1 MNCPVLDFSFQEGSM
16 NQAEALQ
23 KVRKMRFEQIY
34 RKWKDKELRQAD
46 AAEILNMSE
55 RTFRRYA
62 IRYENSG
69 TEGLLDK
76 RVERTSPRRA
86 SVEEVVEV
94 ESLYRDLYMGRNV
107 VHFYEAYTQR
117 HEGKRSYNW
126 VKSCLHRAELVK
138 PSRRRGPHRQL
149 RDRKPREGMM
159 IHQDASDHEWVSGE
173 KWDLVVTMDDAT
185 GEIYSAFFVG
195 QEGTQSSF
203 RGVREV
209 LEGRGIFSSFYSD
222 RGSHYW
228 ITPVAGG
235 RVDKENLTQFG
246 RAMAELGV
254 RMIPGYSPQAR
265 GRSERMFRTLQGR
278 LPQELREAGIRGME
292 EANEYLSQ
300 RFLGPFNE
308 KFSVEPGEQGSAF
321 VPLLGV
327 DLDNILCIKNPR
339 VVGNDN
345 CVSYKGMKLQ
355 IPPVKDRYHFV
366 RANVMV
372 HEYDDGR
379 MAVYHGKRRVGSYD
393 SVGRLSKGG
402 RVNRDSIQIGGHVG
416 DPSFTS
422 ASSGYALRD

>member
-1 MNCPVLDFSFQEGSM
+1 M
-16 NQAEALQ
+16 NQTEALQ
-23 KVRKMRFEQIY
+23 KVRKMRFEQTY

-55 RTFRRYA
+55 RTFRRYVV
-62 IRYENSG
+62 RYENSG

-76 RVERTSPRRA
+76 RVERTSPRKA
-86 SVEEVVEV
+86 SVEDVAEV
-94 ESLYRDLYMGRNV
+94 ERLYRHIYMGRNV
-107 VHFYEAYTQR
+107 AHFYEAYTQL
-117 HEGKRSYNW
+117 HGGKRSYNW
-126 VKSCLHRAELVK
+126 VKNCLHRTGLVK

-149 RDRKPREGMM
+149 RDRKPCEGTM
-159 IHQDASDHEWVSGE
+159 IHQDASDYRWVPKQ

-185 GEIYSAFFVG
+185 GEVYSAFFVD
-195 QEGTQSSF
+195 QEGTWSSF
-203 RGVREV
+203 RGVRKV
-209 LEGRGIFSSFYSD
+209 LEDKGIFSSFYSD

-228 ITPVAGG
+228 HTPVAGG
-235 RVDKENLTQFG
+235 LVDKENLTQFG
-246 RAMAELGV
+246 RAMVELGV

-265 GRSERMFRTLQGR
+265 GRSERMFRTLKGR
-278 LPQELREAGIRGME
+278 VPQELREAGIRRME
-292 EANEYLSQ
+292 DANEYLSQ
-300 RFLGPFNE
+300 RFLEPFNK
-308 KFSVEPGEQGSAF
+308 KFSVEAREQRSAF

-327 DLDNILCIKNPR
+327 NLDNILCLKNPR

-345 CVSYKGMKLQ
+345 CVNYKGMKLQ

-393 SVGRLSKGG
+393 RVGRLSKG
-402 RVNRDSIQIGGHVG
+402 RRANRESIQIGGHVG

-422 ASSGYALRD
+422 ASSGYALRG